1 MKKRLCGYV
10 PLLFSL
16 FCSIE
21 VKEMSSDTL
30 KYDEKTEAEQP
41 LFDCDFGM
49 SYEPRVSYHF
59 NPKVSQYH
67 YGVKHPMKPFR
78 LMLTDHLVSSYG
90 LHKVMDLYE
99 TRSASK
105 EELMSFHSEDYV
117 NFLAKV
123 TPDNLN
129 KLPRGS
135 LEKFNI
141 GDDCPIFQGIFDYAS
156 MYAGASL
163 DASRKLINGQSDIAI
178 NWSGGLHHAK
188 KNNPSGFCYVNDIV
202 LAIVNLL
209 RYHPRVLYI
218 DIDLHHGDGVQ
229 EAFYTTDRVF
239 TVSFHKYNGEF
250 FPGTGDLDE
259 IGCSRGKHF
268 ALNVPL
274 QDGIEDDS
282 YINLF
287 KSIIDPIITSFK
299 PTVIIQQCGA
309 DSLGHDRLGC
319 FNLNIKAHGE
329 CVRFVKS
336 FGIPML
342 VVGGGGYTPRNVSRL
357 WTYETGLLNGVLLK
371 PNIPAEIPFR
381 DWFGPDYSLHPT
393 LDDLYENKNSKKFL
407 ENIRIRCLEN
417 IKYLQGA
424 PSVRMDAELIP
435 TQDITGLT
443 EEEEELIKEL
453 NEENDMA
460 RLEQIEKD
468 NYKVGELY

>member
-1 MKKRLCGYV
+1 MA
-10 PLLFSL
+10 S
-16 FCSIE
+16 E
-21 VKEMSSDTL
+21 TL
-30 KYDEKTEAEQP
+30 KFDEKTTLLEPSFEW
-41 LFDCDFGM
+41 DFGA
-49 SYEPRVSYHF
+49 SYNPRVSYHF
-59 NPKVSQYH
+59 NPNVSQFH
-67 YGVKHPMKPFR
+67 YGVRHPMKPFR
-78 LMLTDHLVSSYG
+78 LLLTDHLVSAYG
-90 LHKVMDLYE
+90 LHKVMDIYE
-99 TRSASK
+99 TREAS
-105 EELMSFHSEDYV
+105 EQELLDFHSEDYV
-117 NFLAKV
+117 KFLEKV

-129 KLPRGS
+129 KLPRGT

-141 GDDCPIFQGIFDYAS
+141 GDDCPIFQGMFDYATR
-156 MYAGASL
+156 YAGASL
-163 DASRKLINGQSDIAI
+163 DASRKLINSQSEIAI

-188 KNNPSGFCYVNDIV
+188 KSNPSGFCYVNDIV
-202 LAIVNLL
+202 LAIINLL

-250 FPGTGDLDE
+250 FPGTGDFDE
-259 IGCSRGKHF
+259 IGCAKGKHF

-274 QDGIEDDS
+274 QDGIDDDS

-287 KSIIDPIITSFK
+287 KSVIDPLITSYK
-299 PTVIIQQCGA
+299 PSVIIQQCGA

-329 CVRFVKS
+329 CIRFVKS

-357 WTYETGLLNGVLLK
+357 WTYETGLLNGVLLQPK
-371 PNIPAEIPFR
+371 IPDGLPFR
-381 DWFGPDYSLHPT
+381 GWFGPDYSLHPT
-393 LDDLYENKNSKKFL
+393 LDNLYENKNSKKFL
-407 ENIRIRCLEN
+407 ENVRIRCLES

-443 EEEEELIKEL
+443 QEEEELINEL
-453 NEENDMA
+453 NEENDILRSKQM
-460 RLEQIEKD
+460 EKD
-468 NYKVGELY
+468 NQRARELYN